1 MGSNEEGGKKQNSG
15 NKRKSGRRRGS
26 KRWNPKNRDR
36 RKPKGPVPDCAR
48 CGKPINNIHTA
59 ISDSTTGSPVHFDCI
74 IKELTEKERL
84 GPDERISYIGNGCFG
99 VVTMKK
105 GYKSFT
111 IERRI
116 QYETGDKKADW
127 RRSLSSRLSR

>member
-15 NKRKSGRRRGS
+15 NKRKSGRRRAP
-26 KRWNPKNRDR
+26 KRWNSKNRDR
-36 RKPKGPVPDCAR
+36 RKGPAPICER

-59 ISDSTTGSPVHFDCI
+59 ISDSSTSNPVHFDCI
-74 IKELTEKERL
+74 IKELTDKERL
-84 GPDERISYIGNGCFG
+84 GPNERISYIGNGCFG

-111 IERRI
+111 VERRI

-127 RRSLSSRLSR
+127 RKSLSSRLSK

>member
-1 MGSNEEGGKKQNSG
+1 M
-15 NKRKSGRRRGS
+15 
-26 KRWNPKNRDR
+26 
-36 RKPKGPVPDCAR
+36 
-48 CGKPINNIHTA
+48 
-59 ISDSTTGSPVHFDCI
+59 HFDCI

-84 GPDERISYIGNGCFG
+84 GPNERISYIGKGCFG

-111 IERRI
+111 VERRI

-127 RRSLSSRLSR
+127 RKSLSSRLTK